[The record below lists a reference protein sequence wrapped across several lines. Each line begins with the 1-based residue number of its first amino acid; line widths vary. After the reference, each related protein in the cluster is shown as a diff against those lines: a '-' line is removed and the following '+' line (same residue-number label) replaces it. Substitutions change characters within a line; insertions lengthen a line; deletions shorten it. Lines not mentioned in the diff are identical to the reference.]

1 MTILNKKKNILFFKR
16 IKCSDF
22 KKKRG
27 FEILSGKI
35 SNQILNFKITK

>member
-1 MTILNKKKNILFFKR
+1 MTILNKKNLFYFLKELSVQ
-16 IKCSDF
+16 IS